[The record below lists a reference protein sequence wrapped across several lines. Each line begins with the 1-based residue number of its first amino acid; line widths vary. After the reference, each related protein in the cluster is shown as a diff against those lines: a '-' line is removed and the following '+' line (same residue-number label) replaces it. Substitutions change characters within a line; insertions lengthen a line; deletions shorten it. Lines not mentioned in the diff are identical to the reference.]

1 VGTNGSPQEGQAARQ
16 RQSRHAMPAAPGMPG
31 AAPPDPGHGGES
43 ADDGCAGTMPAARWP
58 GSGEPGGRQVPGRV
72 SHPARTR
79 SRASTGTRCAHQRRI
94 RDGARPGQRHLA
106 GVPGRRLMP
115 AAQPARSA
123 GTPPGDDD
131 LDAAAAH
138 PGQGGGR
145 GPALPAG
152 QQPARGTLATG
163 HGGHAARRPGERQ
176 RLPRPGSTTGT
187 DPDVA
192 GPLRRRCPRLPTV
205 SRLTGPERQVIPSRH
220 RQRSRRPGAH
230 SCTVSGPDIPVLCG
244 RRSRDRQL
252 RGTDLP

>member
-1 VGTNGSPQEGQAARQ
+1 MGTNGSPQEGQAARQ

-79 SRASTGTRCAHQRRI
+79 PRASTGTRYAHRRI

-138 PGQGGGR
+138 PGPGR
-145 GPALPAG
+145 R
-152 QQPARGTLATG
+152 QRAR
-163 HGGHAARRPGERQ
+163 AARRATASTRHPGHRA
-176 RLPRPGSTTGT
+176 RGPRRAP
-187 DPDVA
+187 A
-192 GPLRRRCPRLPTV
+192 R
-205 SRLTGPERQVIPSRH
+205 
-220 RQRSRRPGAH
+220 
-230 SCTVSGPDIPVLCG
+230 
-244 RRSRDRQL
+244 
-252 RGTDLP
+252 